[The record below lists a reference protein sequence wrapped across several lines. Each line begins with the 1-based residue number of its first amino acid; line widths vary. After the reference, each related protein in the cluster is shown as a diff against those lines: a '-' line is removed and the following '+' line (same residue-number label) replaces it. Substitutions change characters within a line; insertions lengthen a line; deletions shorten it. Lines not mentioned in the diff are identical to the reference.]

1 MFFTQEDYR
10 KIEKWLLANSVK
22 DTEFARA
29 SLPLKGN
36 ETVAFVQDGKNVNV
50 FLKDLIEHIF
60 LLGVSDF
67 LNVTDK
73 YGESRISLTQ
83 AIQLIPYKSRK
94 IGQVITFLD
103 EDGEWR
109 LFQFQGERVNLW
121 NNATLW
127 VDLIKRIQGISIID
141 SEDKTATVDNLN
153 QTSLTF
159 ADKNYNTTDYSGL
172 GRVYLRKNI
181 QRAQNPNTGIFY
193 NTNLLTQQ
201 MISEENT
208 IYIIQYDYNL
218 SEQTIIIPNNSVLV
232 FEGGSISNGTITGA
246 NTDIVSIDN
255 NKIIFGK
262 DTVITGIWSVLEIY
276 DSWFYSGEDDT
287 LGIKSL
293 FALCNDTVINN
304 VFINLNH
311 KVSVT
316 TNNGDVINVPSNTTI
331 FIEGTIELL
340 PNNFPRYNIIK
351 IQDKNNIVISGNGKI
366 VGDVRN
372 HIGVDGEWGMGIN
385 ILNSTDIRISKIKI
399 DECWG
404 DGIYIGQNNAESVL
418 PKYIYIDDIVMS
430 NNRRQGISVIS
441 AAYLFISN
449 SHLYKTGQISTT
461 SPSAGI
467 DIEPNDISFQR
478 VKEIYIDS
486 CVFEENIGGG
496 ILFHNLPENST
507 VYVNNC
513 EFIKNNIRFGNCNG
527 VSINSCNVNTINLV
541 NNTSQQNIIMNSCVF
556 NTLKETDSNKYKPS
570 FIFNRCLFN
579 FPLSY
584 HSSRN
589 ISIPDNSCMKVTLP
603 ENAAALL
610 EVVFVG
616 NYNTKNMNVIN
627 RTLFNINENPSYIE
641 ARRVRTSLFR
651 PDSTTY
657 SYQRVDQTILF
668 SNPIIDSSKRQ
679 VHFYIKNASS
689 ANYSFSGTLSIK
701 AIIKYNSS
709 YDLNWNNIKLETV
722 PVEQVTDNPVYDLIT
737 DGTIAGSTE
746 DFSKFAFSRG
756 ELMFDT
762 TIERNIYSNGV
773 TLINEDGTLLDKVTI
788 I

>member
-10 KIEKWLLANSVK
+10 KIEKWLLAYSRK
-22 DTEFARA
+22 DTEFAGA
-29 SLPLKGN
+29 ATPLKGN
-36 ETVAFVQDGKNVNV
+36 ETVVLVQNDKNVKASV
-50 FLKDLIEHIF
+50 KDVVEQLF

-67 LNVTDK
+67 VNITDK
-73 YGESRISLTQ
+73 YNESYISLSQ
-83 AIQLIPYKSRK
+83 AIELIPYKSRK
-94 IGQVITFLD
+94 IGQVVTFLD
-103 EDGEWR
+103 DTGKWAM
-109 LFQFQGERVNLW
+109 FQFQGLRKNQW
-121 NNATLW
+121 NTLSLW
-127 VDLIKRIQGISIID
+127 VDLIDLMTGMTIID
-141 SEDKTATVDNLN
+141 SEDIVTEVNSAN
-153 QTSLTF
+153 QTSLKF
-159 ADKNYNTTDYSGL
+159 ADKTYNEADFSGL
-172 GRVYLRKNI
+172 GRVYLRKNVV
-181 QRAQNPNTGIFY
+181 NVEDPMTGNII
-193 NTNLLTQQ
+193 TMNLLQQ
-201 MISEENT
+201 SMISKENT

-218 SEQTIIIPNNSVLV
+218 NKQTIIIPNNSVLV

-255 NKIIFGK
+255 NKIIFGE

-404 DGIYIGQNNAESVL
+404 DGIYIGQHNTESVL

-449 SHLYKTGQISTT
+449 SHLYRTGQISTT

-496 ILFHNLPENST
+496 ILFHNLLENAT

-527 VSINSCNVNTINLV
+527 VSINSCNVDTINLV

-616 NYNTKNMNVIN
+616 DYSAKNMNVIN
-627 RTLFNINENPSYIE
+627 RTLFNINENSPYIE
-641 ARRVRTSLFR
+641 ASRARTSLFR
-651 PDSTTY
+651 TDSTTY
-657 SYQRVDQTILF
+657 SCQKVDQTILF

-689 ANYSFSGTLSIK
+689 ANYRFSGTLSIK